1 MNESERKA
9 LFSVNR
15 MAEGFLS
22 TLLEDAQYSEND
34 LACEEG
40 REPRDT
46 GTIYSCPEST
56 LRAVLNEC
64 DAFRAAMLRKPSLA
78 ALLDDRYLC
87 ERIGADLYL
96 ERAGHGA
103 GFRDRDCWHDRPS
116 AARIIG
122 EALSAAVPSRGSL
135 ETYIGDDG
143 ETYIFGKES

>member
-1 MNESERKA
+1 MSDMNGTRGAIAYEESA
-9 LFSVNR
+9 LKRLASEGWHGT
-15 MAEGFLS
+15 AE
-22 TLLEDAQYSEND
+22 
-34 LACEEG
+34 
-40 REPRDT
+40 
-46 GTIYSCPEST
+46 T
-56 LRAVLNEC
+56 LRELARMGE
-64 DAFRAAMLRKPSLA
+64 RLRKPSLA